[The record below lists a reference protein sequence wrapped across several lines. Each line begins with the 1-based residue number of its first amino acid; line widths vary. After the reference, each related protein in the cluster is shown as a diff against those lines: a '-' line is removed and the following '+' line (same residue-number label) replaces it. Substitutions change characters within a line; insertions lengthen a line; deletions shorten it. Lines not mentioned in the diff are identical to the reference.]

1 MARVTALRERRG
13 TKVVDVELD
22 GAPWRSLPLDVV
34 ARVGLREGTEL
45 DRTRAR
51 ELRRELRRAEALGTA
66 VRALRS
72 RDLPRARLE
81 ERLARRGIAPEPAAE
96 ALETLERAGYL
107 DDERV
112 ARGRAAALA
121 ARGLGD
127 EAIRWDLERQGLD
140 EGLAAA
146 AVASLEPESYRARRI
161 AAARGRTVPVARAL
175 ARKGFSQES
184 LEAAFGEV
192 VAGEG

>member
-13 TKVVDVELD
+13 AKVVDVELD
-22 GAPWRSLPLDVV
+22 GAAWRALPLDVV
-34 ARVGLREGTEL
+34 ARVGLRVGTEL
-45 DRTRAR
+45 DRPRAR

-81 ERLARRGIAPEPAAE
+81 ERLARRGIAAEPAAE

-112 ARGRAAALA
+112 ARSRAGVLA
-121 ARGLGD
+121 ERGLGD

-140 EGLAAA
+140 EGLTAAA
-146 AVASLEPESYRARRI
+146 LAALEPEAERARRI
-161 AAARGRTVPVARAL
+161 AERRGRTVAVARAL
-175 ARKGFSQES
+175 ARKGFAQES

>member
-1 MARVTALRERRG
+1 VTALRERRG
-13 TKVVDVELD
+13 GKLVDVELD
-22 GAPWRSLPLDVV
+22 GAPWRALPLDVA

-45 DRTRAR
+45 DRPRAR

-66 VRALRS
+66 VSALRR

-81 ERLARRGIAPEPAAE
+81 QRLAQRGIGGAPAAE
-96 ALETLERAGYL
+96 ALETLERAGYV
-107 DDERV
+107 DDQRV
-112 ARGRAAALA
+112 AHGRAAALA
-121 ARGLGD
+121 ERGLGD

-140 EGLAAA
+140 EALATAALAA
-146 AVASLEPESYRARRI
+146 LEPEAARARRI
-161 AAARGRTVPVARAL
+161 ATKRGRTASVARSL

-192 VAGEG
+192 VADGA